1 MLHVQ
6 CLKMLQE
13 NEVLTLKEEMLWLLI
28 KCLHPSSSYL
38 FLYLIKEIMAITD
51 ALCQVL

>member
-1 MLHVQ
+1 MLHIQ

-13 NEVLTLKEEMLWLLI
+13 KEVLTLNEEMLWLLI

-38 FLYLIKEIMAITD
+38 FLHLMKEIMAITD
-51 ALCQVL
+51 AFCQVL